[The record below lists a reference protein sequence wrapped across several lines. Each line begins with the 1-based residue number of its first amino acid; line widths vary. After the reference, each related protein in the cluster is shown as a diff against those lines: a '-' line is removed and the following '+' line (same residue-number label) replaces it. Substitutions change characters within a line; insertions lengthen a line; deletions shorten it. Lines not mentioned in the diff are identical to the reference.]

1 MYKLVTNDSSAYALS
16 ILPFEAMLEKKGV
29 QKKVICIAFG
39 TEIDTLK
46 AVKEICTD
54 ELKTAVLSVYE
65 DSTLVRELKDYTVLE
80 QITTATID
88 VDGEE
93 VEVLMAKLSQST
105 SIPDQILALEGD
117 VKALTEANESLKSEN
132 STMKQ
137 NISDLATAKE
147 ELANLNEELA
157 EKIEAVETA
166 NKELA
171 ENNESLIEKIE
182 AVETTNK
189 ELVESMTVVSGL
201 QDGLTETNS
210 EVATIKKQ
218 LAGVDENELDL
229 NGLKDY
235 RIQQSKINLATYL
248 ATHTVTSDAHKGV
261 AAEYS
266 MTADKQSQLMAV
278 IMMCTLNPEYQP
290 SWNASGEVCT
300 YDWTLDELQV
310 LAATIEATV
319 RPLVSKQQT
328 IEVEIKNAET
338 IEAVKA
344 IDITF

>member
-93 VEVLMAKLSQST
+93 VEVLMAKMSQST
-105 SIPDQILALEGD
+105 SIPDQILALEANIE
-117 VKALTEANESLKSEN
+117 ALEEANEALKNEN
-132 STMKQ
+132 ATMKQ
-137 NISDLATAKE
+137 NISDLTSAKE
-147 ELANLNEELA
+147 SLA
-157 EKIEAVETA
+157 EANTEMAAKIEAVE
-166 NKELA
+166 E
-171 ENNESLIEKIE
+171 
-182 AVETTNK
+182 TNK

-201 QDGLTETNS
+201 QDGLTETNA
-210 EVATIKKQ
+210 EVASIQKQ
-218 LAGVDENELDL
+218 LAGVNEDELDL
-229 NGLKDY
+229 EGLKAY
-235 RIQQSKINLATYL
+235 RIQQSKVNLATYL
-248 ATHTVTSDAHKGV
+248 ETHTVTSDAHKGV

-266 MTADKQSQLMAV
+266 MTADKQSQLMSV
-278 IMMCTLNPEYQP
+278 VMMCTLNPDYQP

-328 IEVEIKNAET
+328 MEVEIRNAET